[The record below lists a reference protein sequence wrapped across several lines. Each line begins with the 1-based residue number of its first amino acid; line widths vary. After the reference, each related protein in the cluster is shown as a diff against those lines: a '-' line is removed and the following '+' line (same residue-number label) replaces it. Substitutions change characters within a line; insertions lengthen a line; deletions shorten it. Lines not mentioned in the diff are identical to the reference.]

1 MKWYNEAPMHK
12 TRQDPHTSTQQPL
25 ANMHNFFQPQVYT
38 MLLQGTRNKQV
49 VKPVFVTPSIQ
60 WALLIYSLKRSYVL
74 TFKCNRSIFLLLMDS
89 YPNRKSSRAF
99 SEPQALPSLVVA
111 DCGKSPNT
119 WSDILKSLIKYTE
132 EVDQIYWRGWSNIL
146 KILIEYTEEVEQI
159 YWRSTKVVADCS
171 SMPPNTWSSILDQ
184 VYYVRSSRLF

>member
-1 MKWYNEAPMHK
+1 
-12 TRQDPHTSTQQPL
+12 
-25 ANMHNFFQPQVYT
+25 MHNCFQPQVYT

-60 WALLIYSLKRSYVL
+60 WALLIYSLKRSFVL
-74 TFKCNRSIFLLLMDS
+74 TFGYNCSIFLLLMV
-89 YPNRKSSRAF
+89 PPPVETSRAF